1 MTHVICN
8 RLFFLF
14 FTIALIVTSRAMY
27 AQTNPIT
34 GVARIDLGNI
44 VNGAY
49 GSQIN
54 IPVSID
60 LTGVSATDSAGGSVN
75 AALGNYRIAVSYDNT
90 QIKAAVV
97 NGVINGGTTV
107 EFSNA
112 ASAKII
118 TNGTNDLLI
127 FTASQ
132 LDNNLPIN
140 VINVAQISFDIISFQ
155 ANTTTVNV
163 NVLDLRTPIVVTGQL
178 NRPIIGGVTIPSQ
191 TFNTQ
196 INIQAST
203 DADFDGLP
211 DAWELSYTGFVIGND
226 ESSLDFDGDGLLNI
240 DEFLNGTQPN
250 NPDSDGDLVPD
261 GYEVVNNNDPLNI
274 NDFPLWI
281 TSQPILVGDL
291 QSQYLYQAVVNK
303 PNSTFS
309 LILSPVGMV
318 MQSNAGLI
326 TWPVLGNQSGL
337 HNVSIS
343 VSTNTEVAVQD
354 FVIAI
359 PGSGDINGDGNIN
372 AGDYLLMQQHVLG
385 IRVLTNDQQTRAD
398 LYVGNGDGIINIQD
412 LILLGR
418 KMLGN

>member
-1 MTHVICN
+1 MH
-8 RLFFLF
+8 
-14 FTIALIVTSRAMY
+14 

-34 GVARIDLGNI
+34 GIAQINLGNV

-49 GSQIN
+49 GSKIN
-54 IPVSID
+54 IPVNVD
-60 LTGVSATDSAGGSVN
+60 LTGVNATDSTGGSVN
-75 AALGNYRIAVSYDNT
+75 AALGHYRIAISYDNT
-90 QIKAAVV
+90 QIKAAII
-97 NGVINGGTTV
+97 NGVINGGTTT

-112 ASAKII
+112 ATAKII

-132 LDNNLPIN
+132 LNNNLPVN
-140 VINVAQISFDIISFQ
+140 VINVAQIPFDIIGFQ
-155 ANTTTVNV
+155 TNTTTVSV
-163 NVLDLRTPIVVTGQL
+163 SVLDLRTPIVVTGQQ
-178 NRPIIGGVTIPSQ
+178 NAAIIGGVTIPFQ

-203 DADFDGLP
+203 DADLDGLP
-211 DAWELSYTGFVIGND
+211 DAWELSYPGFVVGVD
-226 ESSLDFDGDGLLNI
+226 ESNLDFDGDGLSNI
-240 DEFLNGTQPN
+240 DEFLNGTQPDN
-250 NPDSDGDLVPD
+250 IDSDGDLVPD

-291 QSQYLYQAVVNK
+291 QAQYLYQAIANK
-303 PNSTFS
+303 PNPTFS
-309 LILSPVGMV
+309 LTSSPVGMV
-318 MQSNAGLI
+318 IQNNTGLI
-326 TWPVLGNQSGL
+326 TWSVQGNQSGL

-343 VSTNTEVAVQD
+343 VSTISEVAVQD

-359 PGSGDINGDGNIN
+359 PGSGDVNGDGNIN

-398 LYVGNGDGIINIQD
+398 LYVGNGDGVVNIQD
-412 LILLGR
+412 MILLGR
-418 KMLGN
+418 KMLEN

>member
-1 MTHVICN
+1 
-8 RLFFLF
+8 
-14 FTIALIVTSRAMY
+14 MY

-34 GVARIDLGNI
+34 GVAQIDLGNV

-49 GSQIN
+49 GSQVN

-75 AALGNYRIAVSYDNT
+75 AALGNYRIAISYDNT

-97 NGVINGGTTV
+97 NGVINGGTTA

-112 ASAKII
+112 TSAKII

-140 VINVAQISFDIISFQ
+140 VINVAQIPFDIISFQ
-155 ANTTTVNV
+155 ASMTTVNV
-163 NVLDLRTPIVVTGQL
+163 SVLDLRTPIVVTGQQ
-178 NRPIIGGVTIPSQ
+178 NMPIIGGVTIPSQ

-211 DAWELSYTGFVIGND
+211 DAWELSYTGFVIGNN
-226 ESSLDFDGDGLLNI
+226 ESNLDFDGDGLLNI
-240 DEFLNGTQPN
+240 DEFLNGTQPD

-291 QSQYLYQAVVNK
+291 KSQYLYQAVVNK
-303 PNSTFS
+303 PNSTFN
-309 LILSPVGMV
+309 LIVSPVGMV
-318 MQSNAGLI
+318 IQNNTGLI
-326 TWPVLGNQSGL
+326 TWSVLGNQSGL

-359 PGSGDINGDGNIN
+359 PGSGDVNGDGNIN

-398 LYVGNGDGIINIQD
+398 LFVGNGDGVINIQD

>member
-1 MTHVICN
+1 
-8 RLFFLF
+8 
-14 FTIALIVTSRAMY
+14 MY

-34 GVARIDLGNI
+34 GVAQIDLGNV

-49 GSQIN
+49 GSQVN

-75 AALGNYRIAVSYDNT
+75 AALGNYRIAISYDNT

-97 NGVINGGTTV
+97 NGVINGGTTA

-112 ASAKII
+112 TSAKII

-140 VINVAQISFDIISFQ
+140 VINVAQIPFDIISFQ
-155 ANTTTVNV
+155 ASMTTVNV
-163 NVLDLRTPIVVTGQL
+163 SVLDLRTPIVVTGQQ
-178 NRPIIGGVTIPSQ
+178 NMPIIGGVTIPSQ

-211 DAWELSYTGFVIGND
+211 DAWELSYTGFVIGNN
-226 ESSLDFDGDGLLNI
+226 ESNLDFDGDGLLNI
-240 DEFLNGTQPN
+240 DEFLNGTQPD

-291 QSQYLYQAVVNK
+291 KSQYLYQAVVNK

-309 LILSPVGMV
+309 LIVSPVGMV
-318 MQSNAGLI
+318 IQNNTGLI
-326 TWPVLGNQSGL
+326 TWSVLGNQSGL

-359 PGSGDINGDGNIN
+359 PGSGDVNGDGNIN

-398 LYVGNGDGIINIQD
+398 LFVGNGDGVINIQD